1 MVCVSPLNTRIFAG
15 DFQFGEFRAILRGV
29 VVKKIHIFLRKEIT
43 VIYVIFLTCTDENN
57 WDEITQELFSKLKQF
72 QPYRSNLFTAI
83 NDISTYSVYIFFRKK
98 R

>member
-1 MVCVSPLNTRIFAG
+1 MVCVTPLNTRIFAG
-15 DFQFGEFRAILRGV
+15 NLVFGEFRAILRGV
-29 VVKKIHIFLRKEIT
+29 VVKKIHNFLRKEIT

-72 QPYRSNLFTAI
+72 QPYRSNIFTAI

>member
-1 MVCVSPLNTRIFAG
+1 MACTDPLNTRIFAS
-15 DFQFGEFRAILRGV
+15 DFQVGEFRAILRGV

-72 QPYRSNLFTAI
+72 QP
-83 NDISTYSVYIFFRKK
+83 
-98 R
+98 